1 MNFMSQSVFSIKK
14 RSFALFP
21 VLAVAVGG
29 VVLVIVPLLATGWI
43 SFMVGVPGYGEY
55 TLANYT
61 QVLFDP
67 FGYRVFMNTLLFAI
81 GSTAMALVVGAPLA
95 WSVARTDL
103 PFRHSISFLLGM
115 ILVIPGFL
123 QAMGWALMLS
133 PNIGIANRLLME
145 TLGLDDAPFNIYSLG
160 GMTFAQSLSLVPP
173 TFFILLPIF
182 LGMDSS
188 FEEAAFLSGASKTR
202 TFFRINLPLAAP
214 SLVAA
219 ATYVF
224 VLAFSLF
231 EVPAVLGF
239 PDRIFVFSTMLYFL
253 VYIQQGTLPD
263 YGLAAAY
270 GSIVMCM
277 SLLMATYYSR
287 LVKQG
292 SRFATITGKGR
303 RSRILSLGKWRVLAC
318 TLVSTYFLLALVMPM
333 LVLIYY
339 SLLPFFKLP
348 SWDVFSSFTI
358 KNYVNV
364 YSRQGPGPLIN
375 TGILITVVPLVVLL
389 VSTPIS
395 WIVVRTRMKGRFVMD
410 NIAFLPL
417 AVPRVVLSVSLFY
430 LALMGRDVLP
440 IYGTI
445 SLIVIAHIIAFMGFA
460 TRTLNGAIIQIH
472 KDLEDAARTSGASI
486 IRVLIKVTAPLLRP
500 ALFSAWFW
508 VMLLSFREVTMA
520 VMLSSADSIV
530 LPAQIWV
537 LWNRALPH
545 DAAAAAVL
553 LAGIALILMLMTRR
567 LIQRFSTPGSF

>member
-1 MNFMSQSVFSIKK
+1 MKFISQSMFSIEK

-29 VVLVIVPLLATGWI
+29 VVLILVPLLATGWI
-43 SFMVGVPGYGEY
+43 SFMVGVPGYGNY
-55 TLANYT
+55 TLANYG

-67 FGYRVFMNTLLFAI
+67 FGYRVFLNTVLFAI

-95 WSVARTDL
+95 WCVARTDL

-133 PNIGIANRLLME
+133 PNIGMVNRLLMG
-145 TLGLDDAPFNIYSLG
+145 TFGLEDAPFNIYSLG
-160 GMTFAQSLSLVPP
+160 GMTFAQGLSLVPP
-173 TFFILLPIF
+173 AFFIMLPIF
-182 LGMDSS
+182 MGMDSS
-188 FEEAAFLSGASKTR
+188 FEEAAFLSGAGKLR
-202 TFFRINLPLAAP
+202 TFLRVNLPLAAP

-219 ATYVF
+219 TIYVF
-224 VLAFSLF
+224 VLAFALF

-253 VYIQQGTLPD
+253 VFIQQGTLPE

-270 GSIVMCM
+270 GSIVMIV

-292 SRFATITGKGR
+292 RRFATITGKGR
-303 RSRILSLGKWRVLAC
+303 RSTILSLGKWRVLGC
-318 TLVSTYFLLALVMPM
+318 TMVSVYFILALVLPM
-333 LVLIYY
+333 LVLFYY

-348 SWDVFSSFTI
+348 SLEVLSSFTV

-364 YSRQGPGPLIN
+364 YTRQGPGPLIN
-375 TGILITVVPLVVLL
+375 TGILITLVPLVVVL

-417 AVPRVVLSVSLFY
+417 AVPRVVLSVSLLY
-430 LALMGRDVLP
+430 LALIGRNILP

-445 SLIVIAHIIAFMGFA
+445 SLIVIAHIIAFMSFA

-472 KDLEDAARTSGASI
+472 KDLEDAGRTSGASI
-486 IRVLIKVTAPLLRP
+486 VTVLRKVTAPLLRP

-520 VMLSSADSIV
+520 VMLSSADSMV
-530 LPAQIWV
+530 LPAQIWI

-545 DAAAAAVL
+545 DAAAAAVM

-567 LIQRFSTPGSF
+567 LIQRFSTPSGY